1 MGKTTFLELLRKYDK
16 VKIPIIQ
23 RDYVQGLD
31 ENRHI
36 AKRFLEDIKD
46 SLNEGGIHLDFLY
59 GSEDS
64 GKLILIDGQQRIT
77 TLFLLY
83 WYFLLRKRESLRKET
98 KEELINQLS
107 KFSYEIRP
115 STEDFVKQLLK
126 GIEQLQIGGKL
137 SDSIKNESWFAL
149 SWMYDPT
156 VRSMLNMI
164 DLIDEIFKDVE
175 ISIEEMDRKI
185 TFSFLDLQE
194 LYLTDE
200 VYIRMN
206 ARGKPLSEF
215 EIFKA
220 DIGKCLYDYYR
231 RKLSSEE
238 EAMKIVSKL
247 DNEWLDIFWRIGVS
261 DPERAEKLYFN
272 FLENLTFLFHIEELD
287 REDIK
292 KKKVSLEDFSLI
304 KNWKEVYLEK
314 ENYLESL
321 TKILD
326 TLTRYNDGINS
337 ELLGRNV
344 EIFRDF
350 LKPHL
355 RREGESINYHER
367 ARFYALALFIL
378 KKGNPSSQREIYKKW
393 IRVSLNVINNTRIE
407 EVDTF
412 KSVISLLKEWAE
424 NIDNLYEFLLS
435 VEERFSQVKEE
446 KRKIKL
452 IKENSNWERELI
464 EAEKH
469 WYLDGQIGFL
479 IDISNNNLAKFKRYR
494 EAFERLFN
502 KESLRK
508 ESYQT
513 LIHRAL
519 LTYGD
524 YLPRHGTSN
533 KYTFC
538 TFGIQL
544 REKEEN
550 WRRVFNDNEKRGIFK
565 KLLDHLYNARE
576 RKTLKEELQG
586 IINTFL
592 STKGK
597 RDWRYFFIKN
607 GDIIKSCRNY
617 QIMWI
622 SESEIYLNKGGTKV
636 TNWNWKR
643 KAELYTYYF
652 YLTYLLPAKEKGL
665 FEKWEFNYSDSWD
678 YNSIGIYINEI
689 FINRVEI
696 ELWIKF
702 KSENGFFISAYT
714 YDLDGNQIYPSD
726 NFCLSV
732 SEKLQSIGFKVKEE
746 EYFIYSKTYPMNR
759 MNKLFSDLIDICKK
773 LEENR

>member
-23 RDYVQGLD
+23 RDYVQGLE

-36 AKRFLEDIKD
+36 AKKFLEDIKD
-46 SLNEGGIHLDFLY
+46 SLNESGVHLDFLY

-107 KFSYEIRP
+107 KFFYEIRP
-115 STEDFVKQLLK
+115 STEDFIKQLLR
-126 GIEQLQIGGKL
+126 GIDQLQIGGKL

-156 VRSMLNMI
+156 VRSILNMI
-164 DLIDEIFKDVE
+164 DLIDETFKGME
-175 ISIEEMDRKI
+175 IPIEEIDKKI

-247 DNEWLDIFWRIGVS
+247 DNDWLDIFWKIGES
-261 DPERAEKLYFN
+261 DPKKTEKLYFN
-272 FLENLTFLFHIEELD
+272 FLENLTFLFYIEEMD
-287 REDIK
+287 RENIK
-292 KKKVSLEDFSLI
+292 RKKFSPEDFSLI
-304 KNWKEVYLEK
+304 KNWKEVYLKK
-314 ENYLESL
+314 ETYLESL
-321 TKILD
+321 SKILD
-326 TLTRYNDGINS
+326 TLTRYEDSINS

-344 EIFRDF
+344 KIFRDF

-367 ARFYALALFIL
+367 IRFYALALFIL
-378 KKGNPSSQREIYKKW
+378 EKGNPSNQKEIYKNW

-407 EVDTF
+407 EVDTL

-452 IKENSNWERELI
+452 IKKDSNWEKELI

-479 IDISNNNLAKFKRYR
+479 IDISHNNLAEFKRYR
-494 EAFERLFN
+494 KAFEKLFN
-502 KESLRK
+502 KKALK
-508 ESYQT
+508 EKSNQT

-519 LTYGD
+519 LTYGN
-524 YLPRHGTSN
+524 YLPRHGMSN

-550 WRRVFNDNEKRGIFK
+550 WRRVFNDKEKREILK
-565 KLLDHLYNARE
+565 KLLDDLCNTPEVE
-576 RKTLKEELQG
+576 RELQE
-586 IINTFL
+586 IINSFL
-592 STKGK
+592 STTE
-597 RDWRYFFIKN
+597 RCDWRCFFIKN

-622 SESEIYLNKGGTKV
+622 TRMRFILIKEIL
-636 TNWNWKR
+636 R
-643 KAELYTYYF
+643 
-652 YLTYLLPAKEKGL
+652 
-665 FEKWEFNYSDSWD
+665 
-678 YNSIGIYINEI
+678 
-689 FINRVEI
+689 
-696 ELWIKF
+696 
-702 KSENGFFISAYT
+702 
-714 YDLDGNQIYPSD
+714 
-726 NFCLSV
+726 
-732 SEKLQSIGFKVKEE
+732 
-746 EYFIYSKTYPMNR
+746 
-759 MNKLFSDLIDICKK
+759 
-773 LEENR
+773 

>member
-36 AKRFLEDIKD
+36 AKKFLEDIKD
-46 SLNEGGIHLDFLY
+46 SLNESGIHLDFLY

-83 WYFLLRKRESLRKET
+83 WYFLLRKRESLRKEI
-98 KEELINQLS
+98 KEKLINQLS

-115 STEDFVKQLLK
+115 STEDFIKQLLR
-126 GIEQLQIGGKL
+126 GIDQLQIGGKL

-164 DLIDEIFKDVE
+164 DLIDETFEGVE
-175 ISIEEMDRKI
+175 IPIEEIDKKI

-220 DIGKCLYDYYR
+220 DIGKCLYDHFK

-238 EAMKIVSKL
+238 EIMKIVSKL
-247 DNEWLDIFWRIGVS
+247 DNEWLDIFWKIGES
-261 DPERAEKLYFN
+261 DPEKTEKLYFN
-272 FLENLTFLFHIEELD
+272 FLENLTFLFYIEKLD
-287 REDIK
+287 KEDIK
-292 KKKVSLEDFSLI
+292 RRKISPEDFSLI
-304 KNWKEVYLEK
+304 KNWGEVYIEQ

-326 TLTRYNDGINS
+326 ILTQYNDSINS
-337 ELLGRNV
+337 ELLERNV

-355 RREGESINYHER
+355 RGEGESINYYER
-367 ARFYALALFIL
+367 TRFYALALFIL
-378 KKGNPSSQREIYKKW
+378 KKGNPFNQKEIYKNW
-393 IRVSLNVINNTRIE
+393 IRVSINVINNTRIE
-407 EVDTF
+407 EVDTL

-452 IKENSNWERELI
+452 IKENPKWEKELI

-494 EAFERLFN
+494 ETFERLFN
-502 KESLRK
+502 KGSLRE

-524 YLPRHGTSN
+524 YLPRHGKSN

-550 WRRVFNDNEKRGIFK
+550 WRRVFNDKEKREVFK
-565 KLLDHLYNARE
+565 KLLDYLCNAP
-576 RKTLKEELQG
+576 KTKILKEELQE
-586 IINTFL
+586 IINSFL
-592 STKGK
+592 STKEK
-597 RDWRYFFIKN
+597 CDWRYFFIRN
-607 GDIIKSCRNY
+607 GDIIKNCRNY
-617 QIMWI
+617 QIIWI
-622 SESEIYLNKGGTKV
+622 NESEIYLNKGDTKV

-652 YLTYLLPAKEKGL
+652 YLTYLVPSKKKGL
-665 FEKWEFNYSDSWD
+665 FNKWKVNYNDSWD

-689 FINRVEI
+689 FINRIEL
-696 ELWIKF
+696 ELWINF
-702 KSENGFFISAYT
+702 KSEDGFFISVYAY
-714 YDLDGNQIYPSD
+714 DSDGNQVYPSD
-726 NFCLSV
+726 NSCLSA
-732 SEKLQSIGFKVKEE
+732 SEKLQSISFQVKED
-746 EYFIYSKTYPMNR
+746 EYFIYHKTYPINR
-759 MNKLFSDLIDICKK
+759 MNKLFSDLINIYKK